1 MFDSDEWLRKITWH
15 TNDLTFEE
23 AYQKT
28 GTHAPHT
35 RTARTAHTHTE
46 HAPHTHRTGRIL
58 NITVTSRVKFGP
70 PLLLNHLSTPHVTIA
85 SAVVASAAVPT
96 FVHPVQ
102 LRERR
107 DGREFP
113 FGEVLARACRVVCS
127 VCRVVRVRRVV
138 SCRVVSANA
147 VRAVRWR

>member
-15 TNDLTFEE
+15 TSDLTFEE
-23 AYQKT
+23 AFQKT

-35 RTARTAHTHTE
+35 HHRTR
-46 HAPHTHRTGRIL
+46 APHTLTPHAHTPGRIL

-113 FGEVLARACRVVCS
+113 FGEVLPRACRVVSCA
-127 VCRVVRVRRVV
+127 VRVV
-138 SCRVVSANA
+138 SCAVSANA
-147 VRAVRWR
+147 VRAAVGGGEIQGRQL

>member
-1 MFDSDEWLRKITWH
+1 M
-15 TNDLTFEE
+15 
-23 AYQKT
+23 
-28 GTHAPHT
+28 
-35 RTARTAHTHTE
+35 
-46 HAPHTHRTGRIL
+46 TGRIL

-113 FGEVLARACRVVCS
+113 FGEVRACVC
-127 VCRVVRVRRVV
+127 
-138 SCRVVSANA
+138 
-147 VRAVRWR
+147 VRACACLI

>member
-15 TNDLTFEE
+15 TSDLTFEE
-23 AYQKT
+23 AFQKT

-35 RTARTAHTHTE
+35 RTAHTHTA
-46 HAPHTHRTGRIL
+46 HARAPGRIL

-113 FGEVLARACRVVCS
+113 FGEVLPRACRVVCRA
-127 VCRVVRVRRVV
+127 CRVSQRGPG
-138 SCRVVSANA
+138 CG
-147 VRAVRWR
+147 RWR